1 MVNLKSDAE
10 SHVGNGMSEA
20 GRGALTEKSS
30 LSPLSSE
37 DGLLTDMLGERD
49 EEWAGSD
56 RGTEMEALMEE
67 VVRLRLEL
75 ARVGEMTVQWATE
88 GNEELPGYSQ

>member
-1 MVNLKSDAE
+1 
-10 SHVGNGMSEA
+10 
-20 GRGALTEKSS
+20 
-30 LSPLSSE
+30 
-37 DGLLTDMLGERD
+37 MLGEGD
-49 EEWAGSD
+49 EEWAGSE
-56 RGTEMEALMEE
+56 GTEMEALMEE

>member
-1 MVNLKSDAE
+1 MVTLKSDAE
-10 SHVGNGMSEA
+10 SHAGNGIPEA
-20 GRGALTEKSS
+20 MRDALTEKSS

-49 EEWAGSD
+49 EEWAGSE
-56 RGTEMEALMEE
+56 GTEMEALREE

-75 ARVGEMTVQWATE
+75 ARVGEMTAQWATAE
-88 GNEELPGYSQ
+88 NEELPGYSQ